1 MQTDIFIEKE
11 RHGYR
16 YEKNEFCTYRRGY
29 LTRLLAEDGHTAAIF
44 GAEKA
49 ETDGVQLLSDLSAL
63 ENADCVLLP
72 LPLFG
77 NGELNMPLSEKKV
90 TMSDIL
96 RRIKPSVPILGGKI
110 PSSTADMAKLHGFTL
125 IDYLEREELA
135 VANAVPTAE
144 GACALAMEELPITL
158 SDAKALVVGF
168 GRCGEIL
175 AHRLAALGCD
185 VTVSARKY
193 SDFAWIEA
201 YGYKHIPTSDIAS
214 YGGSFDV
221 VFNTVPALVLDETA
235 LRSLRRDCLVIDL
248 ASKPGG
254 VDLAEAERLNIKAI
268 HALGLPGKTAPVTA
282 GEIIAESIIDTLKKG
297 GGGNV

>member
-1 MQTDIFIEKE
+1 MKKMNFVLIGGDLRQV
-11 RHGYR
+11 
-16 YEKNEFCTYRRGY
+16 Y

-158 SDAKALVVGF
+158 SDAKTLVVGF

-254 VDLAEAERLNIKAI
+254 VDFDTAAKLGVCVIW
-268 HALGLPGKTAPVTA
+268 ALSLPGKLSPLSSGRIIRDTVYNILD
-282 GEIIAESIIDTLKKG
+282 EIG
-297 GGGNV
+297 